1 MWIRYNSTSD
11 IFEYADDETDPTT
24 TFTRLPLKLTDA
36 DIDSSAAISWSK
48 VSKTGSSL
56 ADLATRSAEDL
67 SSGIL
72 PDARLNT
79 YTNRSYSSGNY
90 TGSGSMT
97 WTVDSGDV
105 LLDRYVRVGPMT
117 YYSFYVYA
125 STVGGTPDTTLKITL
140 PDSGGYETYGLFW
153 YSDNGTVNIGLMR
166 SNGTALELSK
176 LDGSNWTASTNNTA
190 VRGLITY
197 FAI

>member
-1 MWIRYNSTSD
+1 VWIRYNSTSD
-11 IFEYADDETDPTT
+11 IWEVAADETDPTT
-24 TFTRLPLKLTDA
+24 SWSRLPLKLTDA
-36 DIDSSAAISWSK
+36 DIDTGAAISWSK
-48 VSKTGSSL
+48 VSKTSSSL
-56 ADLATRSAEDL
+56 ADLATRSAADL

-90 TGSGSMT
+90 TASGSMT

-117 YYSFYVYA
+117 YFSFYVYA
-125 STVGGTPDTTLKITL
+125 SSVGGTPDTVLKIAL
-140 PDSGGYETYGLFW
+140 PGSGGYETYGLFW
-153 YSDNGTVNIGLMR
+153 YSDNGTAGIGLVR
-166 SNGTALELSK
+166 SNGTQMELSK

-190 VRGLITY
+190 VRGLLTY